1 MCFIHKPLDIF
12 KKQFWIP
19 IRYLGLVF
27 GTCALDQQS
36 PTFLA
41 PGTSFMEDKFSTD
54 QGEEDGH
61 GMIQVHYIFC
71 TLYFYYYYISS
82 TSDHQALDPRGWGLL
97 LYMKYLPVENL
108 WHHQLKTPCFCL
120 EMSFSP
126 RYLTDSCFLF
136 KTQRT
141 YQSSLEG
148 LSKETW
154 GQPRS
159 PPSPQGITVM
169 DSALLCLS
177 VSPTTWLPPWGQGC
191 CLLLLCYGLNCV
203 SPTAPPESTHWS
215 TNLQHLRMWL
225 HLDTGLL
232 KRW

>member
-1 MCFIHKPLDIF
+1 M
-12 KKQFWIP
+12 
-19 IRYLGLVF
+19 F

-41 PGTSFMEDKFSTD
+41 PGTSFVEDKFSAD

-61 GMIQVHYIFC
+61 GMIQVHYTYC
-71 TLYFYYYYISS
+71 TLYFYYYYLSS

-126 RYLTDSCFLF
+126 RYLTDSCFFF
-136 KTQRT
+136 KTQCT

-148 LSKETW
+148 LSKET
-154 GQPRS
+154 
-159 PPSPQGITVM
+159 
-169 DSALLCLS
+169 
-177 VSPTTWLPPWGQGC
+177 
-191 CLLLLCYGLNCV
+191 
-203 SPTAPPESTHWS
+203 
-215 TNLQHLRMWL
+215 
-225 HLDTGLL
+225 
-232 KRW
+232 